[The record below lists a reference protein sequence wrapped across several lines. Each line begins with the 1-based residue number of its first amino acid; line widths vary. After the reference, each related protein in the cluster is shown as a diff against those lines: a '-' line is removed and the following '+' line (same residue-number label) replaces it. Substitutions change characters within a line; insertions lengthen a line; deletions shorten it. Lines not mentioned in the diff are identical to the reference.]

1 MCGGTHV
8 KKLDIMTVKITDKV
22 SATRSAFSAAVD
34 DDIILFEPE
43 SGTYF
48 GTGSVGARIWALIAQ
63 DEDIQVNELCDLL
76 MDEFDV
82 ERNTCER
89 EVLEFLSQLRA
100 HGLINAT

>member
-1 MCGGTHV
+1 
-8 KKLDIMTVKITDKV
+8 MTTSYYLNQRVGHTLAPV
-22 SATRSAFSAAVD
+22 
-34 DDIILFEPE
+34 
-43 SGTYF
+43 
-48 GTGSVGARIWALIAQ
+48 SVGARIWALIAQ